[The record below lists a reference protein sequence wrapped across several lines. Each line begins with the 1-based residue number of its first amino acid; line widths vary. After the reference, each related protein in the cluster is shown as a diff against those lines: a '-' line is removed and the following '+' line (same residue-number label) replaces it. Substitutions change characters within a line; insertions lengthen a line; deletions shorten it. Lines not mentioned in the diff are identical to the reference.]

1 MFTLHASPLAQSA
14 LKNIKINYSP
24 KLGHFANCLFFRQ
37 QMLGDPEFG
46 HLHSDNDYDL
56 IANLYS
62 QARSSY
68 YQVDEVLD
76 LLIEELK

>member
-37 QMLGDPEFG
+37 QMLSDPEFG
-46 HLHSDNDYDL
+46 HLPDETESD
-56 IANLYS
+56 
-62 QARSSY
+62 
-68 YQVDEVLD
+68 
-76 LLIEELK
+76 

>member
-46 HLHSDNDYDL
+46 HLL
-56 IANLYS
+56 INYVNS
-62 QARSSY
+62 HR
-68 YQVDEVLD
+68 
-76 LLIEELK
+76 